1 MTRNLTDPNSRI
13 MKDSR
18 TGGFAQAY
26 NAQAAVLE
34 NQIIVAA
41 EVTPQ
46 TTGQL
51 PTPARHGLTKN
62 GAGLLLR
69 VY

>member
-1 MTRNLTDPNSRI
+1 
-13 MKDSR
+13 MKSKD
-18 TGGFAQAY
+18 GFVQAY

-41 EVTPQ
+41 EVAPQ